1 MKRTKITALILAAA
15 LLCGCQNIEGN
26 GENTTTSASTPA
38 SAAPDTTEPVTT
50 PVINAVEN
58 QPEKSETVTE
68 GEPPQDPDDP
78 DNQENPIK
86 IDKPDGFPAPYP
98 VGREEDKEMLTKFKD
113 IIQKAETAESVLYG
127 KDTLI
132 SLSGEEK
139 DGYKQISSSYAK
151 DMDELIERMYE
162 GFKYSFWEDEYD
174 KEIEAMLPDIIKETD
189 SGLMLKMDS
198 SLEVKKMDV
207 QSAVLYDITTY
218 DGNMIDAK
226 VVALGT
232 VGDRYIWRTYKML
245 NGVRGWV
252 VMEHSDEEVT
262 GEVAV
267 FNQLLIDKRGTL
279 DKIFGNA
286 APVKDANGDWNPV
299 QVTIENDVYG
309 HGFYNGLEVEHFMS
323 IDEMRQFIKDTFTE
337 EIANSYISLY
347 VNRTYIEKDGKLYI
361 ISGSILP
368 EMGEFSLENY
378 ENRTIS
384 SFDVT
389 SMVDW
394 TDGREDYRL
403 PMTIAYEDGL
413 WKIDT
418 RLPMKADRVLE

>member
-1 MKRTKITALILAAA
+1 MKKAKITAIILTAV

-26 GENTTTSASTPA
+26 AENTTAASITT
-38 SAAPDTTEPVTT
+38 APNTAVTT
-50 PVINAVEN
+50 TAINAVEN
-58 QPEKSETVTE
+58 QPEKTETVTGAPNPE
-68 GEPPQDPDDP
+68 NPDDP
-78 DNQENPIK
+78 NNTDNPGSPSK

-98 VGREEDKEMLTKFKD
+98 VGKVEDEEMLAKFKE
-113 IIQKAETAESVLYG
+113 IIGKAEVAESVLSG

-132 SLSGEEK
+132 PLSGEEK
-139 DGYKQISSSYAK
+139 DGYKQISASYAK
-151 DMDELIERMYE
+151 DMDELTERMYE
-162 GFKYSFWEDEYD
+162 GFKYSFWEGEYD
-174 KEIEAMLPDIIKETD
+174 KEVETMLPDVVKETE
-189 SGLMLKMDS
+189 SGLMLKQDTVQD
-198 SLEVKKMDV
+198 VKKMEVD
-207 QSAVLYDITTY
+207 SAVLTSLTSYDARVT
-218 DGNMIDAK
+218 
-226 VVALGT
+226 ALGS
-232 VGDRYIWRTYKML
+232 VGDKYIWRTYKML

-267 FNQLLIDKRGTL
+267 FNQLLIDKQTTL

-286 APVKDANGDWNPV
+286 DPVKDDNGDWNPV

-323 IDEMRQFIKDTFTE
+323 IEEMRSFIRDTFTG
-337 EIANSYISLY
+337 EIAESYISLY
-347 VNRTYIEKDGKLYI
+347 INRTYVEKDGKLYI

-368 EMGEFSLENY
+368 EMGEFNLDNY

-394 TDGREDYRL
+394 TDGRHDYRL

>member
-1 MKRTKITALILAAA
+1 MKKTKITAVILAAA

-26 GENTTTSASTPA
+26 AETTSDVTFAET
-38 SAAPDTTEPVTT
+38 AAVTTAATT

-58 QPEKSETVTE
+58 QPEKSDTVTE
-68 GEPPQDPDDP
+68 GENP
-78 DNQENPIK
+78 ENPDSTDSQNTPTP

-98 VGREEDKEMLTKFKD
+98 VGREEDEEMLAKFKD
-113 IIQKAETAESVLYG
+113 IIGKAETAESVLYG

-132 SLSGEEK
+132 SLSGSEK
-139 DGYKQISSSYAK
+139 DGYQQISSSYAK
-151 DMDELIERMYE
+151 DMEELTERMYE
-162 GFKYSFWEDEYD
+162 GFKYSFWEDEYG
-174 KEIEAMLPDIIKETD
+174 KEIETMLPDIIKETD
-189 SGLMLKMDS
+189 DGLMLKLDS
-198 SLEVKKMDV
+198 SAEVKKIDV
-207 QSAVLYDITTY
+207 ESAVLYSLTAY
-218 DGNMIDAK
+218 DAR

-232 VGDRYIWRTYKML
+232 MGDKYIWRTYKML

-252 VMEHSDEEVT
+252 VMEHDDEEVT

-267 FNQLLIDKRGTL
+267 FNQLLIDKQVTL

-286 APVKDANGDWNPV
+286 APAKDDNGDWNPV

-323 IDEMRQFIKDTFTE
+323 IDEMRQFVRDTFTE
-337 EIANSYISLY
+337 EIAESYISLY
-347 VNRTYIEKDGKLYI
+347 INRTYIEKNGKLYI

-368 EMGEFSLENY
+368 EMGEFNLDNY

-394 TDGREDYRL
+394 TDGRNDYRL
-403 PMTIAYEDGL
+403 PVTIAYEDGL

>member
-1 MKRTKITALILAAA
+1 MKKTKLTALILAAA

-26 GENTTTSASTPA
+26 STETTTEAPA
-38 SAAPDTTEPVTT
+38 TESAAPVTT
-50 PVINAVEN
+50 PAINAVEN
-58 QPEKSETVTE
+58 QPEKSDTVTE
-68 GEPPQDPDDP
+68 AEDPENT
-78 DNQENPIK
+78 DNINTPA

-98 VGREEDKEMLTKFKD
+98 VGKEEDEEMLAKFKD
-113 IIQKAETAESVLYG
+113 IIGKAETAKSILYG

-132 SLSGEEK
+132 ALSGSEK
-139 DGYKQISSSYAK
+139 DGYKQISSAYAK
-151 DMDELIERMYE
+151 DMNELIERMYE
-162 GFKYSFWEDEYD
+162 GFKYSFWEGEYD
-174 KEIEAMLPDIIKETD
+174 KEIETILPDIIKETD
-189 SGLMLKMDS
+189 GGLMLKTDGY
-198 SLEVKKMDV
+198 LDGEAKRIEVD
-207 QSAVLYDITTY
+207 SAVLTSITSYDARVT
-218 DGNMIDAK
+218 
-226 VVALGT
+226 ALGT
-232 VGDRYIWRTYKML
+232 VGDKYIWRTYKML

-267 FNQLLIDKRGTL
+267 FNQLLIDKHNTL

-309 HGFYNGLEVEHFMS
+309 HGFYNGLEVEYFMS
-323 IDEMRQFIKDTFTE
+323 IEEMRQFVKDTFTE

-347 VNRTYIEKDGKLYI
+347 INRTYVEKDGKLYI

-368 EMGEFSLENY
+368 EMGEFDLDNY

-394 TDGREDYRL
+394 TDGRNDYRL
-403 PMTIAYEDGL
+403 PVTIAYEDGL

>member
-1 MKRTKITALILAAA
+1 MKKTRLTALILAAA
-15 LLCGCQNIEGN
+15 LLCGCENIEG
-26 GENTTTSASTPA
+26 GTETATDAPAESTVGTTA
-38 SAAPDTTEPVTT
+38 

-58 QPEKSETVTE
+58 QPERSDTAAENE
-68 GEPPQDPDDP
+68 DPDDT
-78 DNQENPIK
+78 ENPDAQGNTSP

-98 VGREEDKEMLTKFKD
+98 VAREEDEEMLTKFKE
-113 IIQKAETAESVLYG
+113 IIGKAEVAESVLYG

-132 SLSGEEK
+132 ALSGEEK
-139 DGYKQISSSYAK
+139 DGYKQISTAYAS

-174 KEIEAMLPDIIKETD
+174 KEIETMLPDIIRETD
-189 SGLMLKMDS
+189 SGLMLKLDS
-198 SLEVKKMDV
+198 TAEVKKIEV
-207 QSAVLYDITTY
+207 ESAVLHSLTSYD
-218 DGNMIDAK
+218 AR
-226 VVALGT
+226 VVALGS
-232 VGDRYIWRTYKML
+232 VGDKYIWRTYKML

-267 FNQLLIDKRGTL
+267 FNQLLIDKQNTL

-286 APVKDANGDWNPV
+286 DPVKDDNGDWNPV
-299 QVTIENDVYG
+299 QVTIDNDVYG

-323 IDEMRQFIKDTFTE
+323 IEEMRQFVRDTFTE

-347 VNRTYIEKDGKLYI
+347 INRTYVEKDGRLYI

-368 EMGEFSLENY
+368 EMGEFNLDNY

-394 TDGREDYRL
+394 TDGRNDYRL